1 LFPGADAAAAVSY
14 FLLLIHRLKIFLF
27 KGTLNENQYT
37 YIEFTRAFSL
47 SPTLS
52 LSKRTTTRSSL
63 FEELKEADL
72 FHSGEKGE

>member
-14 FLLLIHRLKIFLF
+14 FLLLIHHRLKIFLF

-52 LSKRTTTRSSL
+52 LSL
-63 FEELKEADL
+63 
-72 FHSGEKGE
+72 EKNRNEIVTLRRAKGG